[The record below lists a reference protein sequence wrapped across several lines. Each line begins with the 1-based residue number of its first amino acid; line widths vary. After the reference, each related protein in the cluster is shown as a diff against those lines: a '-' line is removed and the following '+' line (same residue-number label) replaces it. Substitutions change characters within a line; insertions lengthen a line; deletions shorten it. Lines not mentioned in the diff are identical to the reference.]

1 MACLAQPKVVAHR
14 GYWMTEGSAQNSIA
28 SLQKA
33 AEIGC
38 WGSEFDVWMTADGI
52 PVVFHDA
59 TIDGIRIEDTTYA
72 TLMNH
77 RLQNGEFIPTL
88 QQYLTEAKR
97 LTNCRLIFEIK
108 QHRNEKRDCRISE
121 LSVELVNMLGLA
133 DRTDYDLTQHIN
145 TSGKSL
151 EYFDPETNEKYI
163 PYVIE
168 PSLGVERL
176 FLSVVTE
183 AYDEEEL
190 VSTDKNGNEKKDVR
204 TVMHFHPALA
214 PYKCAVLPLVKKLSP
229 KAEEIYEML
238 SKKFMV
244 DYDEA
249 GTIGKRYRREDE
261 IGTPFCITVDFDTI
275 EKDNCVTV
283 RDRDTMEQERIA
295 IDDLV
300 AFLESKIE
308 L

>member
-1 MACLAQPKVVAHR
+1 MQRYFFSLLLTFCTLVCLAQPKVVAHR
-14 GYWMTEGSAQNSIA
+14 GYWTTEGSAQNSIA

-133 DRTDYDLTQHIN
+133 DRTDYISFSKHVCKRIH
-145 TSGKSL
+145 
-151 EYFDPETNEKYI
+151 E
-163 PYVIE
+163 
-168 PSLGVERL
+168 
-176 FLSVVTE
+176 
-183 AYDEEEL
+183 
-190 VSTDKNGNEKKDVR
+190 
-204 TVMHFHPALA
+204 LA
-214 PYKCAVLPLVKKLSP
+214 PKAKVAYLNGELSP
-229 KAEEIYEML
+229 KEIKEL
-238 SKKFMV
+238 GWTGI
-244 DYDEA
+244 DYNTKVFDKQPDWPLEA
-249 GTIGKRYRREDE
+249 KRLGLEVNVW
-261 IGTPFCITVDFDTI
+261 TVDGEEALTHYAQMPGIDIITTNEP
-275 EKDNCVTV
+275 EKLI
-283 RDRDTMEQERIA
+283 RM
-295 IDDLV
+295 
-300 AFLESKIE
+300 KK
-308 L
+308 